1 MIYDHKIDKN
11 KQMKSLQINS
21 FKEYK
26 EQYKQSVEN
35 PEKFWSEIADHFYWQ
50 KKWDKVLEWDFTKPE
65 IKWFLGGQLNIT
77 ENCLDRHL
85 DTIGNKT
92 AIIWEPNDPDEESR
106 HITYRQLF
114 VKVSRFANVLK
125 NNGIEKG
132 DRVCIYMPMIP
143 ELAIAM
149 LACARIGA
157 VHSIVFAGFSS
168 SALASRI
175 NDSECKMLI
184 TANEVYR
191 GTKPINLK
199 EVCDEALVNTPSVKN
214 VIVYR
219 RTVEPTKMVEGRDKF
234 WFDELQKV
242 DTNCDAE
249 TMEAEDM
256 LFILYTSG
264 STGKPKGMV
273 HTSGGYMVGAAYT
286 FENVFQCEKDDIY
299 WCTADIGWITG
310 HSYIIY
316 GPLCAGA
323 TTVMFEGVPSYPDY
337 GRLWEIVD
345 KLNIT
350 HFYTAP
356 TAIRALAKHPLS
368 LVEKHDL
375 SSLKVLG
382 TVGEPINEEA
392 WHWYNDNIGKTKCPI
407 VDTWW
412 QTETGAMMI
421 SPIAGITPTRPTFA
435 TLPLPGVQPAIMDDK
450 GNEIAQKSFESSE
463 GRLAMK
469 APWPSIARTIYGDH
483 ERYRQ
488 TYFSTFNNMYFT
500 GDGAYRDASG
510 NFRIT
515 GRVDDVVIVS
525 GHNLG
530 TAPIEN
536 AIDEHTDIVEC
547 AVVGFPHDIKGN
559 ALYAFVTKYGE
570 SETSDDEL
578 RLEIN
583 SLVASTI
590 GAIAK
595 LDKIQF
601 VSGLPKT
608 RSGKIMRRI
617 LRKIASNDTEDFG
630 DISTLLDPEVVEE
643 IMEGAL

>member
-1 MIYDHKIDKN
+1 
-11 KQMKSLQINS
+11 MKSLQINT

-26 EQYKQSVEN
+26 EKYEQSVAD
-35 PEKFWSEIADHFYWQ
+35 PEGFWAEVAAHFQWKQ
-50 KKWDKVLEWDFTKPE
+50 KWDKVLEWDFGKPE
-65 IKWFLGGQLNIT
+65 IKWFQGAKLNIT

-85 DTIGNKT
+85 ETIGNKT

-106 HITYRQLF
+106 YISYRQLY

-125 NNGIEKG
+125 NNGIKKG
-132 DRVCIYMPMIP
+132 DRVCLYMPMIP

-168 SALASRI
+168 SALSSRI
-175 NDSECKMLI
+175 NDSKCKMLI

-199 EVCDEALVNTPSVKN
+199 KVCDQALENSPSVET

-219 RTVEPTKMVEGRDKF
+219 RTVEPTEMMAGRDKF

-242 DTNCDAE
+242 DKYCEAEAMDAE
-249 TMEAEDM
+249 DL

-273 HTSGGYMVGAAYT
+273 HTTGGYMVGSTYT
-286 FENVFQCEKDDIY
+286 FENVFQCKKDDIY

-337 GRLWEIVD
+337 GRFWEIVD
-345 KLNIT
+345 KLNVT

-382 TVGEPINEEA
+382 SVGEPINEEA
-392 WHWYNDNIGKTKCPI
+392 WHWYNDNIGKTNCPI

-435 TLPLPGVQPAIMDDK
+435 TLPLPGVQPVLMDEH
-450 GNEIAQKSFESSE
+450 GNEVVQKSMEPSE

-483 ERYRQ
+483 QRYKD
-488 TYFSTFNNMYFT
+488 TYFSTYKNMYFT

-510 NFRIT
+510 NYRIT

-536 AIDEHTDIVEC
+536 AIDEHADIVEC
-547 AVVGFPHDIKGN
+547 AVVGFPHDVKGN
-559 ALYAFVTKYGE
+559 ALYAFVTKYDGCK
-570 SETSDDEL
+570 TSDEDL
-578 RLEIN
+578 RIEIN
-583 SLVASTI
+583 TLIASTI

-595 LDKIQF
+595 LDKVQF

-617 LRKIASNDTEDFG
+617 LRKIASNEADNLG
-630 DISTLLDPEVVEE
+630 DISTLLNPDVVEE
-643 IMEGAL
+643 IKAGAL

>member
-1 MIYDHKIDKN
+1 
-11 KQMKSLQINS
+11 MKSLQINT

-26 EQYKQSVEN
+26 EKYEQSVSD
-35 PEKFWSEIADHFYWQ
+35 PEGFWAEVAEHFQW
-50 KKWDKVLEWDFTKPE
+50 KRKWDKVLEWDFNKPE
-65 IKWFLGGQLNIT
+65 IKWFKGAKLNIT

-85 DTIGNKT
+85 ETIGNKT

-106 HITYRQLF
+106 YISYRQLS

-125 NNGIEKG
+125 NNGIKKG
-132 DRVCIYMPMIP
+132 DRVCLYMPMIP

-168 SALASRI
+168 SALSSRI

-199 EVCDEALVNTPSVKN
+199 QVCDQALENSPSVET

-219 RTVEPTKMVEGRDKF
+219 RTVEPTEMTAGRDKF

-242 DTNCDAE
+242 DKFCEAESMDAE
-249 TMEAEDM
+249 DL

-273 HTSGGYMVGAAYT
+273 HTTGGYMVGSTYT
-286 FENVFQCEKDDIY
+286 FENVFQCKKDDVY
-299 WCTADIGWITG
+299 WCTADIGWVTG

-337 GRLWEIVD
+337 GRFWEIVD
-345 KLNIT
+345 KLNVT

-382 TVGEPINEEA
+382 SVGEPINEEA
-392 WHWYNDNIGKTKCPI
+392 WHWYNDNIGKNNCPI

-435 TLPLPGVQPAIMDDK
+435 TLPLPGVQPVLMDEH
-450 GNEIAQKSFESSE
+450 GNEVVQKSMEPSE

-483 ERYRQ
+483 KRYKD
-488 TYFSTFNNMYFT
+488 TYFSTYKNMYFT

-510 NFRIT
+510 NYRIT

-536 AIDEHTDIVEC
+536 AIDEHADIVEC
-547 AVVGFPHDIKGN
+547 AVVGFPHDVKGN
-559 ALYAFVTKYGE
+559 ALYAFVTKYDDAK
-570 SETSDDEL
+570 TSDEDL
-578 RLEIN
+578 RIEIN
-583 SLVASTI
+583 KLIASTI

-595 LDKIQF
+595 LDKVQF

-617 LRKIASNDTEDFG
+617 LRKIASKEADNLG
-630 DISTLLDPEVVEE
+630 DISTLLNPDVVEE
-643 IMEGAL
+643 IKAGVL